1 MLEPL
6 EFLVLPFYSQKKHS
20 ISKPFA
26 TVLVAIS
33 RHILAVWKVV
43 VTQKPIG
50 HCLASTHG
58 LQHMHIRDLI
68 LEFRADSITKDFLI
82 FTGDYIV

>member
-6 EFLVLPFYSQKKHS
+6 KFLVLPFYSQKKHS
-20 ISKPFA
+20 ISES
-26 TVLVAIS
+26 IS

-43 VTQKPIG
+43 ITQKPIG

-58 LQHMHIRDLI
+58 LQHLHIRDLI

-82 FTGDYIV
+82 FTGD